1 MFFSRNLKIIF
12 VVRGGRFT
20 DLIFVVKDGRGV
32 CEEKKFEA
40 TRLILA
46 CPSRVRFLDIILSW
60 DWPPDKIRDS
70 QGPRHREWG
79 QEALPLPTFLQRKSF
94 FNSHDSFGKF
104 AASFLSKSVRNRVVF
119 NQFRGSKLK
128 KFSRRRKPWLR
139 LLTVVNTFLALHFG
153 NQRVVSDSFMKN
165 IRRLF
170 GQKERV
176 GG

>member
-1 MFFSRNLKIIF
+1 MKIIF

-70 QGPRHREWG
+70 QGRVIGNGGRKPC
-79 QEALPLPTFLQRKSF
+79 PLHF
-94 FNSHDSFGKF
+94 FAK
-104 AASFLSKSVRNRVVF
+104 
-119 NQFRGSKLK
+119 K
-128 KFSRRRKPWLR
+128 KF
-139 LLTVVNTFLALHFG
+139 F
-153 NQRVVSDSFMKN
+153 
-165 IRRLF
+165 
-170 GQKERV
+170 
-176 GG
+176 